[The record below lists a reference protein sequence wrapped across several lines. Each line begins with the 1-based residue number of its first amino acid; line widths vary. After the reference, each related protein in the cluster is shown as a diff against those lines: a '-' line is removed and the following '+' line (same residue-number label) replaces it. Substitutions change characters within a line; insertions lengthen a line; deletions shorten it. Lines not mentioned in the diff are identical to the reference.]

1 MAPADDQRVYLDAF
15 GSIITLHRY
24 LRRSSKLRAASGISG
39 RQHATLR
46 ALESGPLTMGGLSDL
61 LFIGE
66 SATSELVARLEK
78 DGFVRRERSKDDN
91 RVVHVSITEAGRA
104 VADET
109 PLAGMPLLRERL
121 RTLEPR
127 ELRRIEKS
135 MNRLLD
141 LLEVD
146 HD

>member
-1 MAPADDQRVYLDAF
+1 MAPDDDQRVYLDAF

-24 LRRSSKLRAASGISG
+24 LRRSSKLRAESGISG

-46 ALESGPLTMGGLSDL
+46 ALEAGPLTMGGLSDL

-78 DGFVRRERSKDDN
+78 DGFVRRDRSTDDN

-104 VADET
+104 VADQT

-121 RTLEPR
+121 RSLEPR
-127 ELRRIEKS
+127 ELRRIERS

-146 HD
+146 HA

>member
-1 MAPADDQRVYLDAF
+1 MALDDDQRVYLDAF

-24 LRRSSKLRAASGISG
+24 LRRSSKLRAESGISG

-46 ALESGPLTMGGLSDL
+46 ALEAGPLTMGGLSDL

-78 DGFVRRERSKDDN
+78 DGFVRRDRSTDDN

-104 VADET
+104 VADQT

-121 RTLEPR
+121 RSLEPR
-127 ELRRIEKS
+127 ELRRIERS

-146 HD
+146 HA